1 MQGSVAWQKLHL
13 EYSPRTLARAMMT
26 MVEAI
31 APPKV
36 SQLKDYETSVRA
48 WEEKLRLLE
57 RDFDERISPKL
68 RMAILTSMC
77 PASIQDW
84 IYQQGESLGEFA
96 GMLERTRT
104 LVRNRLGL
112 GSQKQVGGDRGVPPV
127 RRVRGGVVLRNGRR
141 LHRHVLQVRGPGPL
155 RARLPF

>member
-1 MQGSVAWQKLHL
+1 
-13 EYSPRTLARAMMT
+13 MT
-26 MVEAI
+26 MVEVV

-36 SQLKDYETSVRA
+36 SQLKDFEMSVRA

-84 IYQQGESLGEFA
+84 IYQQGESLGDFA

-104 LVRNRLGL
+104 LVRNRIGL
-112 GSQKQVGGDRGVPPV
+112 GSQKQVGAIEEYPMCGECEQPD
-127 RRVRGGVVLRNGRR
+127 
-141 LHRHVLQVRGPGPL
+141 
-155 RARLPF
+155 